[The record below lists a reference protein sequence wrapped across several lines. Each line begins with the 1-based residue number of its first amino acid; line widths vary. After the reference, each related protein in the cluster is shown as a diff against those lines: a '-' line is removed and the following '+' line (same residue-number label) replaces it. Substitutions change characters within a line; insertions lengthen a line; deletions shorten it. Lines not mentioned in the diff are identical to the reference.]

1 MPILFALLA
10 VLAPSAGVQPGP
22 GPHAR
27 VTLVAERSS
36 LEAGTENMLGVHF
49 VLEPGWHIYWRNPG
63 DSGAPPLVQWKLPAG
78 YVAEDLLYPAPQR
91 ITSGSFANYG
101 YERDVLLLAP
111 IRVPS
116 DAGAGAEISA
126 SVRFIVCREVCVP
139 GRAAPSLAMPV
150 GGPAHASRFRAL
162 FDATRARVPQ
172 RAPAAWTSTAA
183 ISADDILVTLTTGRR
198 ESGWQFFRLAV
209 GRCRIVR
216 LVPAGDL
223 AVLPARDGNR
233 QRLGRPA
240 VRADRERPAHSS
252 EAVGSTHQRSRAP
265 VVRRGGGGWPRLR
278 RVGARREMK
287 G

>member
-1 MPILFALLA
+1 MAHLLA
-10 VLAPSAGVQPGP
+10 QSRRFGRAASRADETSVLRALRMTPRGGVAGPTT
-22 GPHAR
+22 R
-27 VTLVAERSS
+27 
-36 LEAGTENMLGVHF
+36 
-49 VLEPGWHIYWRNPG
+49 
-63 DSGAPPLVQWKLPAG
+63 PLVQWKLPAG

-150 GGPAHASRFRAL
+150 GGPAHASRSRAL

-183 ISADDILVTLTTGRR
+183 ISADEILVTLTTGRR
-198 ESGWQFFRLAV
+198 ESGWQFFPLETGIVNDSAAPQYEPIANGLRIHLKRSDQLTSVPERLSFVVEGAD
-209 GRCRIVR
+209 GRAFV
-216 LVPAGDL
+216 VS
-223 AVLPARDGNR
+223 AR
-233 QRLGRPA
+233 
-240 VRADRERPAHSS
+240 V
-252 EAVGSTHQRSRAP
+252 
-265 VVRRGGGGWPRLR
+265 
-278 RVGARREMK
+278 AR
-287 G
+287 